1 MTLSKQEESAA
12 WQVYETFWSSYLIGD
27 MPTIASQLA
36 DDFSQ
41 IGSAETEV
49 FDNKKD
55 ALHFIETTIDQ
66 IVGKLDIRNRVKKI
80 EPLGSLVHIT
90 EFTDLYVLTEG
101 DWVFYAKFRVS
112 AFLEK
117 KEGQWKFIH
126 LHSSMPD
133 IRADEGENIAT
144 EKISRENIELRDAIK
159 RRTIELE
166 QKNQE
171 LAMEASLER
180 VRTMAMGMRKPDDL
194 PGICEVLF
202 KELRSM
208 GFTELRN
215 AMINIHNDEKST
227 FINYDYSEE
236 IGPSINHLNYTI
248 HPVIEKQIKQIR
260 STHDAF
266 SETVF
271 HWRRISGRL
280 ERDFAEKGELVL

>member
-1 MTLSKQEESAA
+1 M
-12 WQVYETFWSSYLIGD
+12 F
-27 MPTIASQLA
+27 
-36 DDFSQ
+36 
-41 IGSAETEV
+41 
-49 FDNKKD
+49 
-55 ALHFIETTIDQ
+55 
-66 IVGKLDIRNRVKKI
+66 
-80 EPLGSLVHIT
+80 IT
-90 EFTDLYVLTEG
+90 EHTDLYVLTEG
-101 DWVFYAKFRVS
+101 EWVFYAKFRAS
-112 AFLEK
+112 SFFAEKRWPMEIYTPAFRPV
-117 KEGQWKFIH
+117 
-126 LHSSMPD
+126 PD
-133 IRADEGENIAT
+133 IRAEEGENIAT

-166 QKNQE
+166 QKNRE

-194 PGICEVLF
+194 PGICEVLY

-208 GFTELRN
+208 GFSELRN

-266 SETVF
+266 SLTVF
-271 HWRRISGRL
+271 VGRDSGRL
-280 ERDFAEKGELVL
+280 ESVSKKNR